1 MTKDKSNNDV
11 KRTLEGLKNLQK
23 GFSEYLENLSRDIRN
38 TRFLRT
44 IYRTG
49 GRKKVREGINN
60 LFTIISEAIEAGGTF
75 GVDLLVDVIK
85 SPKLK
90 PALES
95 YLQVTLQG
103 ARELAPV
110 LKEFTDG
117 LRPIVQEFQLSQIG
131 EPSVRMVHQIDDLR
145 MMKKYGVDETAK
157 RLVEYESLQDRFA
170 ILESEERQLK
180 ARVKTIDLKGSK
192 NQIANALIE
201 RRAIYEKIDFL
212 SKEIYGIY
220 EEASSLLI
228 VVGQEDEEEVENLD

>member
-1 MTKDKSNNDV
+1 MAKDKSNNDV
-11 KRTLEGLKNLQK
+11 KGTLEGLKNLQK
-23 GFSEYLENLSRDIRN
+23 GFSKYLENLSRDIRN

-95 YLQVTLQG
+95 YLQVTLEG